1 MTKAIKTNCSRCK
14 KIRIITDHKRGLC
27 QSCRVNFW
35 IRLKK
40 EKIRLKKEKE
50 K

>member
-1 MTKAIKTNCSRCK
+1 MTKVIKTNCSRCK

-35 IRLKK
+35 IRKK
-40 EKIRLKKEKE
+40 KNDQELIDERIP
-50 K
+50 